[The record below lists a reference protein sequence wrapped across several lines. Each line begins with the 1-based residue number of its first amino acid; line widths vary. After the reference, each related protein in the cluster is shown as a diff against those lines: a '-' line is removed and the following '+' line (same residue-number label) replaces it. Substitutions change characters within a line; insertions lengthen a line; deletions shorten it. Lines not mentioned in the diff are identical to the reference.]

1 MTEEIQKIQQV
12 VEKYIQTISNILGL
26 GFESMKFETEEKD
39 GFVYVYVS
47 GKNKDIAFLVGQKGR
62 TAIAIRRILG
72 LILRKEGIKKRVK
85 LVFGKK

>member
-1 MTEEIQKIQQV
+1 MIEEIQKIKQL
-12 VEKYIQTISNILGL
+12 VEKYIQTISDILGL
-26 GFESMKFETEEKD
+26 EFEYMKFDAEEKD
-39 GFVYVYVS
+39 GFVYIYVS

-85 LVFGKK
+85 LIFGKK